1 MHLSTCWKGKKMFAS
16 RCTGSFPRLPTCNW
30 HWRMTVEEG
39 EEEPWLWLLLW
50 VLWSVAA
57 YAITFHSSNK
67 VDNKQK
73 CSQKRRKTS
82 FPLPKSQMQSVVG
95 TMRCREGIQQI
106 LSIRFRYGFSSPSSC
121 FFFFYIFSDYF
132 FPVCFLSLHNKSL
145 RKAFQFKWMK
155 KKANV
160 LCMQPTAAA
169 AARAGWLT
177 HRGREREEG
186 EGYGKQSK
194 QSVNDALKW
203 SRKGSW
209 LLDFH
214 DSLEHSKSLGNWSN
228 K

>member
-1 MHLSTCWKGKKMFAS
+1 MHLSTCWKGEKCLPAVALGAFLDCQLATGNGGWQ
-16 RCTGSFPRLPTCNW
+16 CTGRRSTGRRSRGCGSFYGCF
-30 HWRMTVEEG
+30 EA
-39 EEEPWLWLLLW
+39 WLHMQLHFT
-50 VLWSVAA
+50 AA
-57 YAITFHSSNK
+57 TKLITNRNARK
-67 VDNKQK
+67 
-73 CSQKRRKTS
+73 KRRKTS

-121 FFFFYIFSDYF
+121 FFFTFFSDYF

-169 AARAGWLT
+169 VARAGWVT
-177 HRGREREEG
+177 HRERG
-186 EGYGKQSK
+186 EGRGKQSK